1 MRQITAFIQW
11 WFWFFVAMNFCG
23 LLWVMM
29 MMMMMMMISNHP
41 ESQCSSLDF
50 MIILWN
56 MLVSKMLPFSGLFT
70 EGVQVTMKARLGLQ
84 HTRCLAGSSKVGM
97 QLYLENS
104 GACARSGLEMGLLRI
119 PNNFMVHHACSSEMV
134 VLVDGLHVWTNGSMY
149 MHRYNIYIYI

>member
-1 MRQITAFIQW
+1 
-11 WFWFFVAMNFCG
+11 
-23 LLWVMM
+23 
-29 MMMMMMMISNHP
+29 
-41 ESQCSSLDF
+41 
-50 MIILWN
+50 
-56 MLVSKMLPFSGLFT
+56 MLPFSGLFT

-119 PNNFMVHHACSSEMV
+119 PNNFMVHHVCSSEMV

-149 MHRYNIYIYI
+149 MHRYNIYIVLNIYIYIVIYIVIYRYSYI